1 MSHPHRSSSF
11 VRLTGAALLATVFGW
26 GVAQAEPIGFV
37 KTAKG
42 NASVVTGGQTVK
54 AQPGTP
60 IQQGSVLKTGA
71 QSSLGVTFKDNTVM
85 SFGPSTQFVL
95 EEYLFA
101 PAKGDAKLGGRL
113 ASGSLHYV
121 SGLIAKTRPEN
132 VSVKTPT
139 GTIGVRGTR
148 FVAVVSL

>member
-1 MSHPHRSSSF
+1 MKAW
-11 VRLTGAALLATVFGW
+11 LAAAL
-26 GVAQAEPIGFV
+26 VAASLCARAQTAADQAIGYV
-37 KTAKG
+37 KTVSGEAYVVSG
-42 NASVVTGGQTVK
+42 GTSVR

-60 IQQGSVLKTGA
+60 LKVRDTLRTAANASMGIT
-71 QSSLGVTFKDNTVM
+71 LKDNTVM

-95 EEYLFA
+95 EDYLFA
-101 PAKGDAKLGGRL
+101 PAKGDVRLGGRL

-121 SGLIAKTRPEN
+121 SGLIAKTRPEA

-148 FVAVVSL
+148 FVAVVAP